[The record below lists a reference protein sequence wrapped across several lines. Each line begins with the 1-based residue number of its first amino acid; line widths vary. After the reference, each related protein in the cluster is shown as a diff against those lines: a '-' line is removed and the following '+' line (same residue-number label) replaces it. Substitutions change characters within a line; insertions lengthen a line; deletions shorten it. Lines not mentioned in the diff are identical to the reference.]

1 MSEPAHTFEIA
12 DGCFKLDGEKFTI
25 LAGSIHYFRVHPTD
39 WHHSLYNLK
48 AMGFNTVET
57 YVPWN
62 FHEVAPGTFE
72 FSGIR
77 DLARFIDEASE
88 LGLWV
93 IVRPSPFICAE
104 WEFGGMPSWLLA
116 DRDMRPRSNDPRF
129 LELVARYYDH
139 LMPLLVPRQITHG
152 GRILMMQIENEY
164 GSYCEDKDYLRAIK
178 NLMVER
184 GVDVPL
190 FTSDGPWRGCLRA
203 GTLIDDD
210 VLCTGNFGSRS
221 KENLAALKAFH
232 EEHGKNWPLMCME
245 FWDGWFNRWGENV
258 IRRDPQDLADCVRE
272 LLECD
277 ASLCLYM
284 FHGGTNFGFM
294 NGCSARHTH
303 DLHQVTSYD
312 YDAPLDEEG
321 NPTPKY
327 FALQKMVHEVFPDAW
342 QAEPLVK
349 SAQAQD
355 GLELT
360 GRVGLFESLD
370 VLSHPQHSQY
380 PRPMEELGQSWGYVL
395 YRTHIER
402 DTTEPERIRVV
413 DARDRA
419 QVFVEGELVA
429 TQYQEHIGED
439 IRYALP
445 EKDNQLD
452 VLVEN
457 MGRVNYGHKFLAD
470 TQRKGIRTGVC
481 ADLHFVT
488 GWDAYTLPL
497 DDISGLDYT
506 AGYTA
511 GQPSFSRFEFEL
523 DAPSD
528 TFVDCTGFGKGVVFV
543 NGFNVGRYWQIGPI
557 ATLYVPHG
565 ITRAG
570 QNELVVFDTEG
581 VVSDRISL
589 RSEPLIH
596 QLTQEGVE

>member
-1 MSEPAHTFEIA
+1 MHTFEI
-12 DGCFKLDGEKFTI
+12 GTEFLLDGKPFTI
-25 LAGSIHYFRVHPTD
+25 LSGAIHYFRVHPSD

-62 FHEVAPGTFE
+62 LHEPHPGE
-72 FSGIR
+72 LDFSGCL
-77 DLARFIDEASE
+77 DLARFLDEAAE
-88 LGLWV
+88 LGLWA

-104 WEFGGMPSWLLA
+104 WEFGGLPAWLLA
-116 DRDMRPRSNDPRF
+116 DRSMRPRSRDPKF
-129 LELVARYYDH
+129 LARVASYYDA
-139 LMPLLVPRQITHG
+139 LMPILVPRQVMRG
-152 GRILMMQIENEY
+152 GNVIMMQVENEY
-164 GSYCEDKDYLRAIK
+164 GSYCEDKEYLRAIRD
-178 NLMVER
+178 LMTSR

-210 VLCTGNFGSRS
+210 VLATGNFGSRAA
-221 KENLAALKAFH
+221 ENFAALKAFH
-232 EEHGKNWPLMCME
+232 EEHGKSWPLMCME

-258 IRRDPQDLADCVRE
+258 IRRDAQDLADSVRE
-272 LLECD
+272 LLELGG
-277 ASLCLYM
+277 SVNLYM

-321 NPTPKY
+321 NPTEKWY
-327 FALQKMVHEVFPDAW
+327 LLRDVVRDLFPDNWTAD
-342 QAEPLVK
+342 PLVK
-349 SAQAQD
+349 TAVGVPAEKV
-355 GLELT
+355 ELT
-360 GRVGLFESLD
+360 GRAGLFENLPALDPEPVRSLY
-370 VLSHPQHSQY
+370 PQT
-380 PRPMEELGQSWGYVL
+380 MEDMGQSYGYTL
-395 YRTHIER
+395 YRAQVER

-413 DARDRA
+413 DGRDRA
-419 QVFVEGELVA
+419 QVFVNGNPVA

-481 ADLHFVT
+481 VDLHFVL
-488 GWDAYTLPL
+488 GWEAYRLGL
-497 DDISGLDYT
+497 DDVSRVDYS
-506 AGYTA
+506 AGWAEGT
-511 GQPSFSRFEFEL
+511 PSFSRFEFTL
-523 DAPSD
+523 DEPAD
-528 TFVDCTGFGKGVVFV
+528 TYIDTTGFGKGVAFV
-543 NGFNVGRYWQIGPI
+543 NGTNVGRYWEIGPI

-565 ITRAG
+565 MTRAG
-570 QNELVVFDTEG
+570 VNELVLFETEG
-581 VVSDRISL
+581 TVSDSISL
-589 RSEPLIH
+589 RSTPLISH
-596 QLTQEGVE
+596 LEKEGVE

>member
-1 MSEPAHTFEIA
+1 MHTFEI
-12 DGCFKLDGEKFTI
+12 GTEFLLDGKPFTI
-25 LAGSIHYFRVHPTD
+25 LSGAIHYFRVHPSD

-62 FHEVAPGTFE
+62 LHEPHPGEFD
-72 FSGIR
+72 FSGR
-77 DLARFIDEASE
+77 LDLARFLDEAAE
-88 LGLWV
+88 LGLWA

-104 WEFGGMPSWLLA
+104 WEFGGLPAWLLA
-116 DRDMRPRSNDPRF
+116 DRSMRPRSRDPKF
-129 LELVARYYDH
+129 LARVASYYDA
-139 LMPLLVPRQITHG
+139 LMPILVPRQVMRG
-152 GRILMMQIENEY
+152 GNVIMMQVENEY
-164 GSYCEDKDYLRAIK
+164 GSYCEDKEYLRAIRD
-178 NLMVER
+178 LMTSR

-210 VLCTGNFGSRS
+210 VLATGNFGSRAA
-221 KENLAALKAFH
+221 ENFAALKAFH
-232 EEHGKNWPLMCME
+232 EEHGKSWLLMCME

-258 IRRDPQDLADCVRE
+258 IRRDAQDLADSVRE
-272 LLECD
+272 LLELGG
-277 ASLCLYM
+277 SVNLYM

-321 NPTPKY
+321 NPTEKWY
-327 FALQKMVHEVFPDAW
+327 LLRDVVRDLFPDNWTAD
-342 QAEPLVK
+342 PLVK
-349 SAQAQD
+349 TAVGVPAEKV
-355 GLELT
+355 ELT
-360 GRVGLFESLD
+360 GRAGLFENLPALDPEPVRSLY
-370 VLSHPQHSQY
+370 PQT
-380 PRPMEELGQSWGYVL
+380 MEDMGQSYGYTL
-395 YRTHIER
+395 YRAQVER

-413 DARDRA
+413 DGRDRA
-419 QVFVEGELVA
+419 QVFVNGNPVA

-481 ADLHFVT
+481 VDLHFVL
-488 GWDAYTLPL
+488 GWEAYRLGL
-497 DDISGLDYT
+497 DDVSRVDYS
-506 AGYTA
+506 AGWAEGT
-511 GQPSFSRFEFEL
+511 PSFSRFEFTL
-523 DAPSD
+523 DEPAD
-528 TFVDCTGFGKGVVFV
+528 TYIDTTGFGKGVAFV
-543 NGFNVGRYWQIGPI
+543 NGTNVGRYWEIGPI

-565 ITRAG
+565 MTRAG
-570 QNELVVFDTEG
+570 VNELVLFETEG
-581 VVSDRISL
+581 TVSDSISL
-589 RSEPLIH
+589 RSTPLISH
-596 QLTQEGVE
+596 LEKEGVE

>member
-1 MSEPAHTFEIA
+1 MHTFEI
-12 DGCFKLDGEKFTI
+12 GTEFLLDGKPFTI
-25 LAGSIHYFRVHPTD
+25 LSGAIHYFRVHPSD

-62 FHEVAPGTFE
+62 LHEPHPGEFD
-72 FSGIR
+72 FSGCL
-77 DLARFIDEASE
+77 DLARFLDEAAE
-88 LGLWV
+88 LGLWA

-104 WEFGGMPSWLLA
+104 WEFGGLPAWLLA
-116 DRDMRPRSNDPRF
+116 DRSMRPRSRDPKF
-129 LELVARYYDH
+129 LARVASYYDA
-139 LMPLLVPRQITHG
+139 LMPILVPRQVMRG
-152 GRILMMQIENEY
+152 GNVIMMQVENEY
-164 GSYCEDKDYLRAIK
+164 GSYCEDKEYLRAIRD
-178 NLMVER
+178 LMTSR

-210 VLCTGNFGSRS
+210 VLATGNFGSRAA
-221 KENLAALKAFH
+221 ENFAALKAFH
-232 EEHGKNWPLMCME
+232 EERGKSWPLMCME

-258 IRRDPQDLADCVRE
+258 IRRDAQDLADSVRE
-272 LLECD
+272 LLELGG
-277 ASLCLYM
+277 SVNLYM

-321 NPTPKY
+321 NPTEKWY
-327 FALQKMVHEVFPDAW
+327 LLRDVVRDLFPDNWTAD
-342 QAEPLVK
+342 PLVK
-349 SAQAQD
+349 TAVGVPAEKV
-355 GLELT
+355 ELT
-360 GRVGLFESLD
+360 GRAGLFENLPALDPEPVRSLY
-370 VLSHPQHSQY
+370 PQT
-380 PRPMEELGQSWGYVL
+380 MEDMGQSYGYTL
-395 YRTHIER
+395 YRAQVER

-413 DARDRA
+413 DGRDRA
-419 QVFVEGELVA
+419 QVFVNGNPVA

-481 ADLHFVT
+481 VDLHFVL
-488 GWDAYTLPL
+488 GWEAYRLGL
-497 DDISGLDYT
+497 DDVSRVDYS
-506 AGYTA
+506 AGWAEGT
-511 GQPSFSRFEFEL
+511 PSFSRFEFTL
-523 DAPSD
+523 DEPAD
-528 TFVDCTGFGKGVVFV
+528 TYIDTTGFGKGVAFV
-543 NGFNVGRYWQIGPI
+543 NGTNVGRYWEIGPI

-565 ITRAG
+565 MTRAG
-570 QNELVVFDTEG
+570 VNELVLFETEG
-581 VVSDRISL
+581 TVSDSISL
-589 RSEPLIH
+589 RSTPLISH
-596 QLTQEGVE
+596 LEKEGVE

>member
-1 MSEPAHTFEIA
+1 MHTFEI
-12 DGCFKLDGEKFTI
+12 GTEFLLDGKPFTI
-25 LAGSIHYFRVHPTD
+25 LSGAIHYFRVHPSD

-62 FHEVAPGTFE
+62 LHEPHPGEFD
-72 FSGIR
+72 FSGCL
-77 DLARFIDEASE
+77 DLARFLDEAAE
-88 LGLWV
+88 LGLWA

-104 WEFGGMPSWLLA
+104 WEFGGLPAWLLA
-116 DRDMRPRSNDPRF
+116 DRSMRPRSRDPKF
-129 LELVARYYDH
+129 LARVASYYDA
-139 LMPLLVPRQITHG
+139 LMPILVPRQVMRG
-152 GRILMMQIENEY
+152 GNVIMMQVENEY
-164 GSYCEDKDYLRAIK
+164 GSYCEDKEYLRAIRD
-178 NLMVER
+178 LMTSR

-210 VLCTGNFGSRS
+210 VLATGNFGSRAA
-221 KENLAALKAFH
+221 EHFAALKAFH
-232 EEHGKNWPLMCME
+232 EEHGKSWPLMCME

-258 IRRDPQDLADCVRE
+258 IRRDAQDLADSVRE
-272 LLECD
+272 LLELGG
-277 ASLCLYM
+277 SVNLYM

-321 NPTPKY
+321 NPTEKWY
-327 FALQKMVHEVFPDAW
+327 LLRDVVRDLFPDNWTAD
-342 QAEPLVK
+342 PLVK
-349 SAQAQD
+349 TAVGVPAEKV
-355 GLELT
+355 ELT
-360 GRVGLFESLD
+360 GRAGLFENLAALDPEPVRSLY
-370 VLSHPQHSQY
+370 PQT
-380 PRPMEELGQSWGYVL
+380 MEDMGQSYGYTL
-395 YRTHIER
+395 YRAQVER

-413 DARDRA
+413 DGRDRA
-419 QVFVEGELVA
+419 QVFVNGNPVA

-481 ADLHFVT
+481 VDLHFVL
-488 GWDAYTLPL
+488 GWEAYRLGL
-497 DDISGLDYT
+497 DDVSRVDYS
-506 AGYTA
+506 AGWVEGT
-511 GQPSFSRFEFEL
+511 PSFSRFEFTL
-523 DAPSD
+523 DEPAD
-528 TFVDCTGFGKGVVFV
+528 TYIDTTGFGKGVAFV
-543 NGFNVGRYWQIGPI
+543 NGTNVGRYWEIGPI

-565 ITRAG
+565 MTRAG
-570 QNELVVFDTEG
+570 VNELVLFETEG
-581 VVSDRISL
+581 TVSDSISL
-589 RSEPLIH
+589 RSTPLISH
-596 QLTQEGVE
+596 LEKEGVE

>member
-1 MSEPAHTFEIA
+1 MHTFEI
-12 DGCFKLDGEKFTI
+12 GTEFLLDSKPFTI
-25 LAGSIHYFRVHPTD
+25 LSGAIHYFRVHPSD

-62 FHEVAPGTFE
+62 LHEPHPGE
-72 FSGIR
+72 FDFTGGL
-77 DLARFIDEASE
+77 DLARFLDEAAE
-88 LGLWV
+88 LGLWA

-104 WEFGGMPSWLLA
+104 WEFGGLPAWLLA
-116 DRDMRPRSNDPRF
+116 DRSMRPRSRDPKF
-129 LELVARYYDH
+129 LARVASYYDA
-139 LMPLLVPRQITHG
+139 LMPILVPRQVMRG
-152 GRILMMQIENEY
+152 GNVIMMQVENEY
-164 GSYCEDKDYLRAIK
+164 GSYCEDKEYLRAIRD
-178 NLMVER
+178 LMTSR

-210 VLCTGNFGSRS
+210 VLATGNFGSRAA
-221 KENLAALKAFH
+221 ENFAALKAFH
-232 EEHGKNWPLMCME
+232 EEHGKSWPLMCME

-258 IRRDPQDLADCVRE
+258 IRRDAQDLADSVCE
-272 LLECD
+272 LLELGG
-277 ASLCLYM
+277 SVNLYM

-321 NPTPKY
+321 NPTEKWY
-327 FALQKMVHEVFPDAW
+327 LLRDVVRDLFPDNWTAD
-342 QAEPLVK
+342 PLVK
-349 SAQAQD
+349 TAVGVSAEKV
-355 GLELT
+355 ELT
-360 GRVGLFESLD
+360 GRAGLFENLPALDPEPVRSLY
-370 VLSHPQHSQY
+370 PQT
-380 PRPMEELGQSWGYVL
+380 MEDMGQSYGYTL
-395 YRTHIER
+395 YRAQVER

-413 DARDRA
+413 DGRDRA
-419 QVFVEGELVA
+419 QVFVNGVPVA

-481 ADLHFVT
+481 VDLHFVL
-488 GWDAYTLPL
+488 GWEAYRLGL
-497 DDISGLDYT
+497 DDVSRVDYS
-506 AGYTA
+506 AGWAEGT
-511 GQPSFSRFEFEL
+511 PSFSRFEFTL
-523 DAPSD
+523 DEPAD
-528 TFVDCTGFGKGVVFV
+528 TYIDTTGFGKGVAFV
-543 NGFNVGRYWQIGPI
+543 NGTNVGRYWEIGPI

-565 ITRAG
+565 MTRAG
-570 QNELVVFDTEG
+570 VNELVLFETEG
-581 VVSDRISL
+581 TVSDSISL
-589 RSEPLIH
+589 RSTPLITH
-596 QLTQEGVE
+596 LEKEGVE

>member
-1 MSEPAHTFEIA
+1 MHTFEI
-12 DGCFKLDGEKFTI
+12 GTEFLLDGKPFTI
-25 LAGSIHYFRVHPTD
+25 LSGAIHYFRVHPSD

-62 FHEVAPGTFE
+62 LHEPHPGE
-72 FSGIR
+72 FDFTGGL
-77 DLARFIDEASE
+77 DLARFLDEAAE
-88 LGLWV
+88 LGLWA

-104 WEFGGMPSWLLA
+104 WEFGGLPAWLLA
-116 DRDMRPRSNDPRF
+116 DRSMRPRSRDPKF
-129 LELVARYYDH
+129 LARVASYYDA
-139 LMPLLVPRQITHG
+139 LMPILVPRQVMRG
-152 GRILMMQIENEY
+152 GNVIMMQVENEY
-164 GSYCEDKDYLRAIK
+164 GSYCEDKEYLRAIRD
-178 NLMVER
+178 LMTSR

-210 VLCTGNFGSRS
+210 VLATGNFGSRAA
-221 KENLAALKAFH
+221 ENFAALKAFH
-232 EEHGKNWPLMCME
+232 EEHGKSWPLMCME

-258 IRRDPQDLADCVRE
+258 IRRDAQDLADSVRE
-272 LLECD
+272 LLELGG
-277 ASLCLYM
+277 SVNLYM

-321 NPTPKY
+321 NPTEKWY
-327 FALQKMVHEVFPDAW
+327 LLRDVVRDLFPDNWTAD
-342 QAEPLVK
+342 PLVK
-349 SAQAQD
+349 TAVGVPAEKV
-355 GLELT
+355 ELT
-360 GRVGLFESLD
+360 GRAGLFENLAALDPEPVRSLY
-370 VLSHPQHSQY
+370 PQT
-380 PRPMEELGQSWGYVL
+380 MEDMGQSYGYTL
-395 YRTHIER
+395 YRAQVER

-413 DARDRA
+413 DGRDRA
-419 QVFVEGELVA
+419 QVFVNGAPVA

-481 ADLHFVT
+481 VDLHFVL
-488 GWDAYTLPL
+488 GWEAHRLGL
-497 DDISGLDYT
+497 DDVSRVDYS
-506 AGYTA
+506 AGWAEGT
-511 GQPSFSRFEFEL
+511 PSFSRFEFTL
-523 DAPSD
+523 DEPAD
-528 TFVDCTGFGKGVVFV
+528 TYIDTTGFGKGVAFV
-543 NGFNVGRYWQIGPI
+543 NGTNVGRYWEIGPI

-565 ITRAG
+565 MTRAG
-570 QNELVVFDTEG
+570 VNELVLFETEG
-581 VVSDRISL
+581 TVSDSISL
-589 RSEPLIH
+589 RSTPLISH
-596 QLTQEGVE
+596 LEKEGVE

>member
-1 MSEPAHTFEIA
+1 MHTFEIK
-12 DGCFKLDGEKFTI
+12 DTFLLDGKPFTI
-25 LAGSIHYFRVHPTD
+25 LSGSIHYFRVHPSD

-62 FHEVAPGTFE
+62 LHEPRPGEFNFE
-72 FSGIR
+72 GIC
-77 DLARFIDEASE
+77 DLARFLDEATE
-88 LGLWV
+88 LGLWI

-104 WEFGGMPSWLLA
+104 WEWGGLPAWLLA
-116 DRDMRPRSNDPRF
+116 DRTLRPRSRDPKF
-129 LELVARYYDH
+129 LARVAAYYDA
-139 LMPLLVPRQITHG
+139 LMPILTARQVTRG
-152 GRILMMQIENEY
+152 GNVLMMQVENEY
-164 GSYCEDKDYLRAIK
+164 GSYCEDKEYLRAIRD
-178 NLMVER
+178 LMTSR

-210 VLCTGNFGSRS
+210 VLATGNFGSRAA
-221 KENLAALKAFH
+221 ENFAALKAFH
-232 EEHGKNWPLMCME
+232 EEHGKSWPLMCME

-258 IRRDPQDLADCVRE
+258 IRRDAQDLADSVRE
-272 LLECD
+272 LFELGG
-277 ASLCLYM
+277 SVNLYM

-321 NPTPKY
+321 NPTEKWY
-327 FALQKMVHEVFPDAW
+327 LLRDVVRDLFPDNWTAD
-342 QAEPLVK
+342 PLVK
-349 SAQAQD
+349 TAVGVPAEKV
-355 GLELT
+355 ELT
-360 GRVGLFESLD
+360 GRAGLFENLAALDPEPVRSLY
-370 VLSHPQHSQY
+370 PQT
-380 PRPMEELGQSWGYVL
+380 MEDMGQSYGYIL
-395 YRTHIER
+395 YRAQVER

-413 DARDRA
+413 DGRDRA
-419 QVFVEGELVA
+419 QVFVNGNPVA

-481 ADLHFVT
+481 VDLHFVL
-488 GWDAYTLPL
+488 GWEAYRLGL
-497 DDISGLDYT
+497 DDVSRVDYS
-506 AGYTA
+506 AGWAEGT
-511 GQPSFSRFEFEL
+511 PSFSRFEFTL
-523 DAPSD
+523 DEPAD
-528 TFVDCTGFGKGVVFV
+528 TYIDTTGFGKGVAFV
-543 NGFNVGRYWQIGPI
+543 NGTNVGRYWEIGPI

-565 ITRAG
+565 MTRAG
-570 QNELVVFDTEG
+570 VNELVLFETEG
-581 VVSDRISL
+581 TVSDSISL
-589 RSEPLIH
+589 RSTPLISH
-596 QLTQEGVE
+596 LEKEGVE

>member
-419 QVFVEGELVA
+419 QVYVEGELVA

>member
-1 MSEPAHTFEIA
+1 MHTFEI
-12 DGCFKLDGEKFTI
+12 GTEFLLDSKPFTI
-25 LAGSIHYFRVHPTD
+25 LSGAIHYFRVHPSD

-62 FHEVAPGTFE
+62 LHEPHPGE
-72 FSGIR
+72 FDFTGGL
-77 DLARFIDEASE
+77 DLARFLDEAAE
-88 LGLWV
+88 LGLWA

-104 WEFGGMPSWLLA
+104 WEFGGLPAWLLA
-116 DRDMRPRSNDPRF
+116 DRSMRPRSRDPKF
-129 LELVARYYDH
+129 LARVASYYDA
-139 LMPLLVPRQITHG
+139 LMPIPVPRQVMRG
-152 GRILMMQIENEY
+152 GNVIMMQVENEY
-164 GSYCEDKDYLRAIK
+164 GSYCEDKEYLRAIRD
-178 NLMVER
+178 LMTSR

-210 VLCTGNFGSRS
+210 VLATGNFGSRAA
-221 KENLAALKAFH
+221 ENFAALKAFH
-232 EEHGKNWPLMCME
+232 EEHGKSWPLMCME

-258 IRRDPQDLADCVRE
+258 IRRDAQDLADSVRE
-272 LLECD
+272 LLELGG
-277 ASLCLYM
+277 SVNLYM

-321 NPTPKY
+321 NPTEKWY
-327 FALQKMVHEVFPDAW
+327 VLRDVVRDLFPDNWTAD
-342 QAEPLVK
+342 PLVK
-349 SAQAQD
+349 TAVGVSAEKV
-355 GLELT
+355 ELT
-360 GRVGLFESLD
+360 GRAGLFENLPALDPEPVRSLY
-370 VLSHPQHSQY
+370 PQT
-380 PRPMEELGQSWGYVL
+380 MEDMGQSYGYTL
-395 YRTHIER
+395 YRAQVER

-413 DARDRA
+413 DGRDRA
-419 QVFVEGELVA
+419 QVFVNGAPVA

-481 ADLHFVT
+481 VDLHFVL
-488 GWDAYTLPL
+488 GWEAYRLGL
-497 DDISGLDYT
+497 DDVSRVDYS
-506 AGYTA
+506 AGWAEGT
-511 GQPSFSRFEFEL
+511 PSFSRFEFTL
-523 DAPSD
+523 DEPAD
-528 TFVDCTGFGKGVVFV
+528 TYIDTTGFGKGVAFV
-543 NGFNVGRYWQIGPI
+543 NGTNVGRYWEIGPI

-565 ITRAG
+565 MTRAG
-570 QNELVVFDTEG
+570 VNELVLFETEG
-581 VVSDRISL
+581 TVSDSISL
-589 RSEPLIH
+589 RSTPLISH
-596 QLTQEGVE
+596 LEKEGVE

>member
-1 MSEPAHTFEIA
+1 MHTFEI
-12 DGCFKLDGEKFTI
+12 GTEFLLDGKPFTI
-25 LAGSIHYFRVHPTD
+25 LSGAIHYFRVHPSD

-62 FHEVAPGTFE
+62 LHEPHPGE
-72 FSGIR
+72 FDFTGGL
-77 DLARFIDEASE
+77 DLARFLDEAAE
-88 LGLWV
+88 LGLWA

-104 WEFGGMPSWLLA
+104 WEFGGLPAWLLA
-116 DRDMRPRSNDPRF
+116 DRSMRPRSRDPKF
-129 LELVARYYDH
+129 LARVASYYDA
-139 LMPLLVPRQITHG
+139 LMPILVPRQVMRG
-152 GRILMMQIENEY
+152 GNVIMMQVENEY
-164 GSYCEDKDYLRAIK
+164 GSYCEDKEYLRAIRD
-178 NLMVER
+178 LMTSR

-210 VLCTGNFGSRS
+210 VLATGNFGSRAA
-221 KENLAALKAFH
+221 ENFAALKAFH
-232 EEHGKNWPLMCME
+232 EEHGKSWPLMCME

-258 IRRDPQDLADCVRE
+258 IRRDAQDLADSVRE
-272 LLECD
+272 LLELGG
-277 ASLCLYM
+277 SINLYM

-321 NPTPKY
+321 NPTEKWY
-327 FALQKMVHEVFPDAW
+327 LLRDVVRDLFPDNWTAD
-342 QAEPLVK
+342 PLVK
-349 SAQAQD
+349 TAVGVPAEKV
-355 GLELT
+355 ELT
-360 GRVGLFESLD
+360 DRAGLFENLAALDPEPVRSLY
-370 VLSHPQHSQY
+370 PQT
-380 PRPMEELGQSWGYVL
+380 MEDMGQSYGYTL
-395 YRTHIER
+395 YRAQVER

-413 DARDRA
+413 DGRDRA
-419 QVFVEGELVA
+419 QVFVNGAPVA

-481 ADLHFVT
+481 VDLHFVL
-488 GWDAYTLPL
+488 GWEAYRLGL
-497 DDISGLDYT
+497 DDVSRVDYS
-506 AGYTA
+506 AGWAEGT
-511 GQPSFSRFEFEL
+511 PSFSRFEFTL
-523 DAPSD
+523 DEPAD
-528 TFVDCTGFGKGVVFV
+528 TYIDTTGFGKGVAFV
-543 NGFNVGRYWQIGPI
+543 NGTNVGRYWEIGPI

-565 ITRAG
+565 MTRAG
-570 QNELVVFDTEG
+570 VNELVLFETEG
-581 VVSDRISL
+581 TVSDSISL
-589 RSEPLIH
+589 RSTPLISH
-596 QLTQEGVE
+596 LEKEGVE

>member
-1 MSEPAHTFEIA
+1 MHTFEI
-12 DGCFKLDGEKFTI
+12 GTEFLLDSKPFTI
-25 LAGSIHYFRVHPTD
+25 LSGAIHYFRVHPSD

-62 FHEVAPGTFE
+62 LHEPHPAE
-72 FSGIR
+72 FDFTGGL
-77 DLARFIDEASE
+77 DLARFLDEAAE
-88 LGLWV
+88 LGLWA

-104 WEFGGMPSWLLA
+104 WEFGGLPAWLLA
-116 DRDMRPRSNDPRF
+116 DRSMRPRSRDPKF
-129 LELVARYYDH
+129 LARVASYYDA
-139 LMPLLVPRQITHG
+139 LMPILVPRQVMRG
-152 GRILMMQIENEY
+152 GNVIMMQVENEY
-164 GSYCEDKDYLRAIK
+164 GSYCEDKEYLRAIRD
-178 NLMVER
+178 LMTSR

-210 VLCTGNFGSRS
+210 VLATGNFGSRAA
-221 KENLAALKAFH
+221 ENFAALKAFH
-232 EEHGKNWPLMCME
+232 EEHGKSWPLMCME

-258 IRRDPQDLADCVRE
+258 IRRDAQDLADSVRE
-272 LLECD
+272 LLELGG
-277 ASLCLYM
+277 SVNLYM

-321 NPTPKY
+321 NPTEKWY
-327 FALQKMVHEVFPDAW
+327 LLRDVVRDLFPDNWTAD
-342 QAEPLVK
+342 PLVK
-349 SAQAQD
+349 TAVGVSAEKV
-355 GLELT
+355 ELT
-360 GRVGLFESLD
+360 GRAGLFENLPALDPEPVRSLY
-370 VLSHPQHSQY
+370 PQT
-380 PRPMEELGQSWGYVL
+380 MEDMGQSYGYTL
-395 YRTHIER
+395 YRAQVER

-413 DARDRA
+413 DGRDRA
-419 QVFVEGELVA
+419 QVFVNGVPVA

-481 ADLHFVT
+481 VDLHFVL
-488 GWDAYTLPL
+488 GWEAYRLGL
-497 DDISGLDYT
+497 DDVSRVDYS
-506 AGYTA
+506 AGWAEGT
-511 GQPSFSRFEFEL
+511 PSFSRFEFTL
-523 DAPSD
+523 DEPAD
-528 TFVDCTGFGKGVVFV
+528 TYIDTTGFGKGVAFV
-543 NGFNVGRYWQIGPI
+543 NGTNVGRYWEIGPI

-565 ITRAG
+565 MTRAG
-570 QNELVVFDTEG
+570 VNELVLFETEG
-581 VVSDRISL
+581 TVSDSISL
-589 RSEPLIH
+589 RSTPLISH
-596 QLTQEGVE
+596 LEKEGVE

>member
-1 MSEPAHTFEIA
+1 MHTFEI
-12 DGCFKLDGEKFTI
+12 GTEFLLDGKPFTI
-25 LAGSIHYFRVHPTD
+25 LSGAIHYFRVHPSD

-62 FHEVAPGTFE
+62 LHEPHPGE
-72 FSGIR
+72 LDFSGCL
-77 DLARFIDEASE
+77 DLARFLDEAAE
-88 LGLWV
+88 LGLWA

-104 WEFGGMPSWLLA
+104 WEFGGLPAWLLA
-116 DRDMRPRSNDPRF
+116 DRSMRPRSRDPKF
-129 LELVARYYDH
+129 LARVASYYDA
-139 LMPLLVPRQITHG
+139 LMPILVPRQVMRG
-152 GRILMMQIENEY
+152 GNVIMMQVENEY
-164 GSYCEDKDYLRAIK
+164 GSYCEDKEYLRAIRD
-178 NLMVER
+178 LMTSR

-210 VLCTGNFGSRS
+210 VLATGNFGSRAA
-221 KENLAALKAFH
+221 ENFAALKAFH
-232 EEHGKNWPLMCME
+232 EEHGKSWPLMCME

-258 IRRDPQDLADCVRE
+258 IRRDAQDLADSVRE
-272 LLECD
+272 LLELGG
-277 ASLCLYM
+277 SVNLYM

-321 NPTPKY
+321 NPTEKWY
-327 FALQKMVHEVFPDAW
+327 LLRDVVRDLFPDNWTAD
-342 QAEPLVK
+342 PLVK
-349 SAQAQD
+349 TAVGVPAEKV
-355 GLELT
+355 ELT
-360 GRVGLFESLD
+360 GRAGLFENLAALDPEPVRSLY
-370 VLSHPQHSQY
+370 PQT
-380 PRPMEELGQSWGYVL
+380 MEDMGQSYGYTL
-395 YRTHIER
+395 YRAQVER

-413 DARDRA
+413 DGRDRA
-419 QVFVEGELVA
+419 QVFVNGNPVA

-481 ADLHFVT
+481 VDLHFVL
-488 GWDAYTLPL
+488 GWEAYRLGL
-497 DDISGLDYT
+497 DDVSRVDYS
-506 AGYTA
+506 AGWAEGT
-511 GQPSFSRFEFEL
+511 PSFSRFEFTL
-523 DAPSD
+523 DEPAD
-528 TFVDCTGFGKGVVFV
+528 TYIDTTGFGKGVAFV
-543 NGFNVGRYWQIGPI
+543 NGTNVGRYWEIGPI

-565 ITRAG
+565 MTRAG
-570 QNELVVFDTEG
+570 VNELVLFETEG
-581 VVSDRISL
+581 TVSDSISL
-589 RSEPLIH
+589 RSTPLISH
-596 QLTQEGVE
+596 LEKEGVE

>member
-1 MSEPAHTFEIA
+1 MHTFEI
-12 DGCFKLDGEKFTI
+12 GTEFLLDSKPFTI
-25 LAGSIHYFRVHPTD
+25 LSGAIHYFRVHPSD

-62 FHEVAPGTFE
+62 LHEPHPGE
-72 FSGIR
+72 FDFTGGL
-77 DLARFIDEASE
+77 DLARFLDEAAE
-88 LGLWV
+88 LGLWA

-104 WEFGGMPSWLLA
+104 WEFGGLPAWLLA
-116 DRDMRPRSNDPRF
+116 DRSMRPRSRDPKF
-129 LELVARYYDH
+129 LARVASYYDA
-139 LMPLLVPRQITHG
+139 LMPILVPRQVMRG
-152 GRILMMQIENEY
+152 GNVIMMQVENEY
-164 GSYCEDKDYLRAIK
+164 GSYCEDKEYLRAIRD
-178 NLMVER
+178 LMTSR

-210 VLCTGNFGSRS
+210 VLATGNFGSRAA
-221 KENLAALKAFH
+221 ENFAALKAFH
-232 EEHGKNWPLMCME
+232 EEHGKSWPLMCME

-258 IRRDPQDLADCVRE
+258 IRRDAQDLADSVRE
-272 LLECD
+272 LLELGG
-277 ASLCLYM
+277 SVNLYM

-321 NPTPKY
+321 NPTEKWY
-327 FALQKMVHEVFPDAW
+327 LLRDVVRDLFPDNWTAD
-342 QAEPLVK
+342 PLVK
-349 SAQAQD
+349 TAVGVSAEKV
-355 GLELT
+355 ELT
-360 GRVGLFESLD
+360 GRAGLFENLAALDPEPVRSLY
-370 VLSHPQHSQY
+370 PQT
-380 PRPMEELGQSWGYVL
+380 MEDMGQSYGYTL
-395 YRTHIER
+395 YRAQVER

-413 DARDRA
+413 DGRDRA
-419 QVFVEGELVA
+419 QVFINGAPVA

-481 ADLHFVT
+481 VDLHFVL
-488 GWDAYTLPL
+488 GWEAYRLGL
-497 DDISGLDYT
+497 DDVSRVDYS
-506 AGYTA
+506 AGWAEGT
-511 GQPSFSRFEFEL
+511 PSFSRFEFTL
-523 DAPSD
+523 DEPAD
-528 TFVDCTGFGKGVVFV
+528 TYIDTTGFGKGVAFV
-543 NGFNVGRYWQIGPI
+543 NGTNVGRYWEIGPI

-565 ITRAG
+565 MTRAG
-570 QNELVVFDTEG
+570 ANELVLFETEG
-581 VVSDRISL
+581 TVSDSISL
-589 RSEPLIH
+589 RSTPLISH
-596 QLTQEGVE
+596 LEKEGVE

>member
-1 MSEPAHTFEIA
+1 MHTFEI
-12 DGCFKLDGEKFTI
+12 GTEFLLDGKPFTI
-25 LAGSIHYFRVHPTD
+25 LSGAIHYFRVHPSD

-62 FHEVAPGTFE
+62 LHEPHPGEFD
-72 FSGIR
+72 FSGGL
-77 DLARFIDEASE
+77 DLARFLDEAAE
-88 LGLWV
+88 LGLWA

-104 WEFGGMPSWLLA
+104 WEFGGLPAWLLA
-116 DRDMRPRSNDPRF
+116 DRSMRPRSRDPKF
-129 LELVARYYDH
+129 LARVASYYDA
-139 LMPLLVPRQITHG
+139 LMPILVPRQVMRG
-152 GRILMMQIENEY
+152 GNVIMMQVENEY
-164 GSYCEDKDYLRAIK
+164 GSYCEDKEYPRAIRD
-178 NLMVER
+178 LMTSR

-210 VLCTGNFGSRS
+210 VLATGNFGSRAA
-221 KENLAALKAFH
+221 ENFAALKAFH
-232 EEHGKNWPLMCME
+232 EEHGKSWPLMCME

-258 IRRDPQDLADCVRE
+258 IRRDAQDLADSVRE
-272 LLECD
+272 LLELGG
-277 ASLCLYM
+277 SVNLYM

-321 NPTPKY
+321 NPTEKWY
-327 FALQKMVHEVFPDAW
+327 LLRDVVRDFFPDNWTAD
-342 QAEPLVK
+342 PLVK
-349 SAQAQD
+349 TAVGVSAEKV
-355 GLELT
+355 ELT
-360 GRVGLFESLD
+360 GRAGLFENLPALDPEPVRSLY
-370 VLSHPQHSQY
+370 PQT
-380 PRPMEELGQSWGYVL
+380 MEDMGQSYGYTL
-395 YRTHIER
+395 YRAQVER

-413 DARDRA
+413 DGRDRA
-419 QVFVEGELVA
+419 QVFVNGVPVA

-481 ADLHFVT
+481 VDLHFVL
-488 GWDAYTLPL
+488 GWEAYHLGL
-497 DDISGLDYT
+497 DDVSRVDYS
-506 AGYTA
+506 AGWAEGT
-511 GQPSFSRFEFEL
+511 PSFSRFEFTL
-523 DAPSD
+523 DEPAD
-528 TFVDCTGFGKGVVFV
+528 TYIDTTGFGKGVAFV
-543 NGFNVGRYWQIGPI
+543 NGTNVGRYWEIGPI

-565 ITRAG
+565 MTRAG
-570 QNELVVFDTEG
+570 VNELVLFETEG
-581 VVSDRISL
+581 TVSDSISL
-589 RSEPLIH
+589 RSTPLISH
-596 QLTQEGVE
+596 LEKEGVE